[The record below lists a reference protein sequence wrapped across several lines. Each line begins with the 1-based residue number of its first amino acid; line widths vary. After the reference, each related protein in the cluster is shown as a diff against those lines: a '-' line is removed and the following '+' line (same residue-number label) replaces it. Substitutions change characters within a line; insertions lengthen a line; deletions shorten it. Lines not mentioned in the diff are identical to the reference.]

1 MNKPF
6 SEFHIAIYCSSESWG
21 GLEKNSIELAIQ
33 LKSMGY
39 DVTVFGLKNASF
51 SKFAEQHLIRTSFIK
66 RNMRYTDLSNALKLR
81 TQFQSHRI
89 THCIFRDPRDISII
103 GITHFFYPRFKV
115 IYYQAMQLN
124 GPKKSVPHRI
134 RFSQINAW
142 VCTSNTLKDQVFKYT
157 NVSAEKLYVI
167 PLQTKIPERTPVK
180 QTLFEMFNIPQSQ
193 KRIGCVGRLDPK
205 KDQLTLLKSFLSI
218 SEKTDWNLVFIGD
231 NTFQEGD
238 EYANTLRIFVNE
250 NQLADRVFFIPYQEN
265 IHAVYESIDLF
276 VLPSISETF
285 GTVTIEAMAH
295 GLAILGTNSGA
306 TPELLNQPEQLFEPQ
321 NVNELATKMLELI
334 NNDTLRNEVGLL
346 NANRFQ
352 ELYSETTFQV
362 NWNKLLNQL

>member
-21 GLEKNSIELAIQ
+21 GLEKNSIELALQ
-33 LKSMGY
+33 LKTMGY

-51 SKFAEQHLIRTSFIK
+51 SIYAEQHQLRTSYVK
-66 RNMRYTDLSNALKLR
+66 RNRRYADFSNALKLR
-81 TQFQSHRI
+81 TQFQSQRI
-89 THCIFRDPRDISII
+89 THCIFRDPRDISIM

-124 GPKKSVPHRI
+124 GPKKSIPHRI

-142 VCTSNTLKDQVFKYT
+142 VCTSNILKEQIFKYT

-167 PLQTKIPERTPVK
+167 PLQAKIPERTSTK
-180 QTLFEMFNIPQSQ
+180 QTIFEKFNIPQSQ

-205 KDQLTLLKSFLSI
+205 KDQLTLLKSFQAI
-218 SEKTDWNLVFIGD
+218 SKETNWNLIFIGD
-231 NTFQEGD
+231 TTFQEGN
-238 EYANTLRIFVNE
+238 EYANTLRRFVNE
-250 NQLADRVFFIPYQEN
+250 NQLVDRVFFIPYQEN
-265 IHAVYESIDLF
+265 IHAVYETIDLF

-321 NVNELATKMLELI
+321 NVSELATKMLVLM
-334 NNDTLRNEVGLL
+334 NNDTLRKEVGQF
-346 NANRFQ
+346 NANRFHAQ
-352 ELYSETTFQV
+352 YSETTFQE

>member
-1 MNKPF
+1 MSRPF
-6 SEFHIAIYCSSESWG
+6 SEFRIAIYCSSESWG

-33 LKSMGY
+33 LQTMGY
-39 DVTVFGLKNASF
+39 DVTVFGLKNTSF
-51 SKFAEQHLIRTSFIK
+51 SKYAEQHQLRTSYVSRNK
-66 RNMRYTDLSNALKLR
+66 RYADLSCALKLR
-81 TQFQSHRI
+81 KQFLFHTI
-89 THCIFRDPRDISII
+89 THCIFRDPRDISIM

-124 GPKKSVPHRI
+124 GPKKSIPHRI

-142 VCTSNTLKDQVFKYT
+142 VCTSNTLKEQVIKYT
-157 NVSAEKLYVI
+157 HVPAEKLYVI
-167 PLQTKIPERTPVK
+167 PLQTKIPEHTSVK
-180 QTLFEMFNIPQSQ
+180 QSLFEKFNIPQSK

-205 KDQLTLLKSFLSI
+205 KDQFTLLKSFQSI
-218 SEKTDWNLVFIGD
+218 SKETDWNLIFIGD
-231 NTFQEGD
+231 TTFQEGD
-238 EYANTLRIFVNE
+238 EYANVLRLFVNE

-295 GLAILGTNSGA
+295 GLAVLGTNSGA
-306 TPELLNQPEQLFEPQ
+306 TPEILNQKERLFEPL
-321 NVNELATKMLELI
+321 NVTELAVKMLELI
-334 NNDTLRNEVGLL
+334 NNDALRNEVGLFNL
-346 NANRFQ
+346 NRFQ
-352 ELYSETTFQV
+352 KLYSESTFQV